1 MTDFILQ
8 NFHDKVPGGV
18 LVVPSEGGIFEIQ
31 LGETMIFSNRQTYLP
46 PNEEQIRTLIKQVLS

>member
-1 MTDFILQ
+1 LTDFILQ